1 MKNKILVGIVTLLA
15 LLGLLWIHLFI
26 YPFTTS
32 HPNFSDVE
40 KTFNNLPIPKDWK
53 LISKSENKGIAG
65 RACPIEGSGCF
76 SKRAVYELPPGTDVN
91 VMTDSLRTFG
101 CGPISV
107 TDTSTKSAKMYTYN
121 CNLAQ
126 SVKLGS
132 DFNVESRE
140 ATLRIFT
147 N

>member
-40 KTFNNLPIPKDWK
+40 KTFNNLHIPKDWK

-65 RACPIEGSGCF
+65 RACPIESDGCY
-76 SKRAVYELPPGTDVN
+76 SKKADYRVDER
-91 VMTDSLRTFG
+91 TDSLTMTEILKSFG
-101 CGPISV
+101 CGPIS
-107 TDTSTKSAKMYTYN
+107 TSDTSSKDIKMYTYY
-121 CNLAQ
+121 CNLSNSMRLGIDFKVVSSEV
-126 SVKLGS
+126 SVRVFS
-132 DFNVESRE
+132 N
-140 ATLRIFT
+140 
-147 N
+147 